1 MEGLLSSFDQST
13 WQQLNK
19 EEMLEWLIDEYGEEL
34 KRYIYTYVKN
44 RTTTDDL
51 FQEVMI
57 TVFKKID
64 TFREDSSIKTWV
76 YRITANKCKDYLKS
90 PANRLILW
98 KNQFLNQSDNLT
110 PESRALLD
118 ESKVELI
125 EAILKMPI
133 KEREVLILYYY
144 KDFSVK
150 EISHLLGLN
159 ESTIRSRMMR
169 ARNKLKRE
177 LREVYLYE

>member
-1 MEGLLSSFDQST
+1 M
-13 WQQLNK
+13 
-19 EEMLEWLIDEYGEEL
+19 
-34 KRYIYTYVKN
+34 
-44 RTTTDDL
+44 
-51 FQEVMI
+51 
-57 TVFKKID
+57 
-64 TFREDSSIKTWV
+64 
-76 YRITANKCKDYLKS
+76 
-90 PANRLILW
+90 
-98 KNQFLNQSDNLT
+98 
-110 PESRALLD
+110 
-118 ESKVELI
+118 ELI